1 MKKKVLFVDDEASI
15 RLTLPAILTREGFE
29 VCVVATVPEALQA
42 IQNQQFDILLA
53 DLNIGEA
60 GDGFT
65 VVSAMRRTQPQA
77 ATFILT
83 GYPDFQSALIAIRNQ
98 VDDYLTKPVEIKKLV
113 EALKE
118 KSVPQRRPERSLPLK
133 RISTIIRENSD
144 EIIQRWLTR
153 LAANPQLSQVRI
165 PLREKVDHFPSL
177 LNEIADRI
185 EGHPDDPSERAV
197 EAAIKHGQTRF
208 SQGYTIPMVLVEAA
222 ILEKTIAGLL
232 QEHLLAID
240 ISTLIP
246 DMCHMSEA
254 INCEVEMSIRAFLEM
269 PPEASTAYAMNHS

>member
-1 MKKKVLFVDDEASI
+1 MKKKVLFVDDEANI

-29 VCVVATVPEALQA
+29 VSVAATVPEALQA
-42 IQNQQFDILLA
+42 IQNQKFDILLA

-65 VVSAMRRTQPQA
+65 VVSAMRRTQPRA

-98 VDDYLTKPVEIKKLV
+98 VDDYLTKPVEIQKLV
-113 EALKE
+113 QTLNE
-118 KSVPQRRPERSLPLK
+118 KSVPPRRAERSLPLK

-144 EIIQRWLTR
+144 EILQRWLTR
-153 LAANPQLSQVRI
+153 LATNAQLSQVRI
-165 PLREKVDHFPSL
+165 PLREKVDHFPNL
-177 LNEIADRI
+177 LKEIADRI
-185 EGHPDDPSERAV
+185 ERHPDDASEVAV

-246 DMCHMSEA
+246 DMCQMSEG
-254 INCEVEMSIRAFLEM
+254 INCEVEMSVRAFLEM
-269 PPEASTAYAMNHS
+269 TAEPSTV